1 MFSKISTAQL
11 LLYVVL
17 VLAGAGAAWG
27 VITWMNRVP
36 VADGPDQMMQLG
48 GPVIPGLCVLSRQ
61 AVFDASQVGKSA
73 SAQFKTMRDTT
84 QTQVNAEQVKL
95 MADAKALEGQ
105 KASLS
110 DAQYRDRQQEL
121 AKRLQGLRQE
131 AAADSRDLEATRK
144 DVVARIWKETQPVIA
159 VVYKDKHCGLLV
171 SRDAVMAGNPAM
183 DITPAIVAGLDGKIT
198 TIAVERQHVNVAP
211 AQPAP

>member
-1 MFSKISTAQL
+1 MLPKIGAAQL

-17 VLAGAGAAWG
+17 VLVGAGAAWG
-27 VITWMNRVP
+27 VIAWMNRVP
-36 VADGPDQMMQLG
+36 VTDGPDQMMQLG

-84 QTQVNAEQVKL
+84 QAQVNGEQTKL
-95 MADAKALEGQ
+95 MAEAKALEGQ

-110 DAQYRDRQQEL
+110 SELYLSRQQDL

-131 AAADSRDLEATRK
+131 AAVDSRDLEATRK

-159 VVYKDKHCGLLV
+159 AVYKDKHCGLLV

-183 DITPAIVAGLDGKIT
+183 DITPAIVSGLDGRLT
-198 TIAVERQHVNVAP
+198 TIAVERLHVNAAP